1 MLATIKLVFHLL
13 RAKLRYILFNTSS
26 VIVLDRRLKD
36 IEVVSHPTKGY
47 IDISQYLGLL
57 HKEQTEDTVYVLT
70 SNNGN
75 QYELKKA
82 IKNLDDQISFLD
94 NIFFNNGSRLPKF
107 IAAVR
112 PADQS
117 YFHKCIIRVGKV

>member
-1 MLATIKLVFHLL
+1 MLATIKLFIHLL
-13 RAKLRYILFNTSS
+13 RAKLRYTLFNTSS
-26 VIVLDRRLKD
+26 IIVLDRHLED
-36 IEVVSHPTKGY
+36 IEAVSHPTKGY
-47 IDISQYLGLL
+47 IDIAHYLNLL
-57 HKEQTEDTVYVLT
+57 HNEQTEDTVYVLT
-70 SNNGN
+70 SNNGD

-82 IKNLDDQISFLD
+82 IKNLDDQINFLD

-107 IAAVR
+107 IVAVR

>member
-1 MLATIKLVFHLL
+1 MLATIKLFIHLL

-26 VIVLDRRLKD
+26 IIVLDRRLED
-36 IEVVSHPTKGY
+36 IEAVAHPTKGY
-47 IDISQYLGLL
+47 IHITHYLNLL

-70 SNNGN
+70 SNNGD

-82 IKNLDDQISFLD
+82 IKNLDDQISFLE

-107 IAAVR
+107 IAAIR

-117 YFHKCIIRVGKV
+117 YFHKCIIRVGNV

>member
-1 MLATIKLVFHLL
+1 MLTSIKKYIHIL
-13 RAKLRYILFNTSS
+13 RAKLRYFLFNASTIVVIDLDLES
-26 VIVLDRRLKD
+26 VKLVA
-36 IEVVSHPTKGY
+36 HPTRGY
-47 IDISQYLGLL
+47 IDISSYLTVL

-82 IKNLDDQISFLD
+82 IKNLDDQISFLE
-94 NIFFNNGSRLPKF
+94 NIFFNNGARLPKF
-107 IAAVR
+107 IVALR

-117 YFHKCIIRVGKV
+117 YFHKCIIRLGKV

>member
-36 IEVVSHPTKGY
+36 IEVVAHPTKGY
-47 IDISQYLGLL
+47 IDIAHYLNLL
-57 HKEQTEDTVYVLT
+57 HNEQTEDTVYVLT
-70 SNNGN
+70 SNNGD

-82 IKNLDDQISFLD
+82 IKNLDDQINFLD

-107 IAAVR
+107 IAEVR

-117 YFHKCIIRVGKV
+117 YFHKCIIRIGKV

>member
-1 MLATIKLVFHLL
+1 MQASIKKHFHVL
-13 RAKLRYILFNTSS
+13 RAKIRYFLFNTSS
-26 VIVLDRRLKD
+26 VIVVDLNLESVK
-36 IEVVSHPTKGY
+36 VVAHPTKGY
-47 IDISQYLGLL
+47 IDISYYLGLL

-70 SNNGN
+70 SNNGD

-82 IKNLDDQISFLD
+82 IKNLDDQINFLD

>member
-1 MLATIKLVFHLL
+1 MLATIKLFFHLL

-26 VIVLDRRLKD
+26 IIVLDRRLED
-36 IEVVSHPTKGY
+36 IEVVAHPTKGY
-47 IDISQYLGLL
+47 IHITHYLNLL

-70 SNNGN
+70 SNNGD

-94 NIFFNNGSRLPKF
+94 NIFFNNGARLPKF

-117 YFHKCIIRVGKV
+117 YFHKCIIRVGNV

>member
-1 MLATIKLVFHLL
+1 MLATIKLIIHLL
-13 RAKLRYILFNTSS
+13 RAKLRYALFNTNSL
-26 VIVLDRRLKD
+26 IVLDRPLKD
-36 IEVVSHPTKGY
+36 IKVVAHPIKGY
-47 IDISQYLGLL
+47 LDISHYLSLL
-57 HKEQTEDTVYVLT
+57 HSEQTEDTVYVLT
-70 SNNGN
+70 SNNGD

-107 IAAVR
+107 VAAIR

-117 YFHKCIIRVGKV
+117 YFHKYIIRIGNI

>member
-1 MLATIKLVFHLL
+1 MLATIKLFFHLL
-13 RAKLRYILFNTSS
+13 RAKLRYTLFNTSS
-26 VIVLDRRLKD
+26 IIVLDRHLKD
-36 IEVVSHPTKGY
+36 IEVVSHHTKGH
-47 IDISQYLGLL
+47 IDIAHYLSLL
-57 HKEQTEDTVYVLT
+57 HNEQTEDTVYVLT

-82 IKNLDDQISFLD
+82 IKNLDDQINFLD
-94 NIFFNNGSRLPKF
+94 NIFFDNGSRLPKF

-117 YFHKCIIRVGKV
+117 YFHKCIIRVGNI

>member
-1 MLATIKLVFHLL
+1 VLATIKLVFHLL

-36 IEVVSHPTKGY
+36 IEVVAHPTKGY
-47 IDISQYLGLL
+47 VHITHYLYLL
-57 HKEQTEDTVYVLT
+57 HNEQTEDTVYILT
-70 SNNGN
+70 SNNGD
-75 QYELKKA
+75 QYELKKT

-94 NIFFNNGSRLPKF
+94 SIFFNNGSRLPKF

-112 PADQS
+112 PVNLS
-117 YFHKCIIRVGKV
+117 YFHKCIIRVGNV

>member
-1 MLATIKLVFHLL
+1 MLASIKKHFHVL
-13 RAKLRYILFNTSS
+13 RAKIRYFLFNTSS
-26 VIVLDRRLKD
+26 VIVVDLNLESVK
-36 IEVVSHPTKGY
+36 VVAHTTKGY
-47 IDISQYLGLL
+47 IDISYYLGLL

-70 SNNGN
+70 SNNGD

-82 IKNLDDQISFLD
+82 IKNLDDQINFLD